1 MNQSMRRQPNSMKK
15 PNPFLMAG
23 LGILMFIGSF
33 PVLFLNETQENL
45 ASITKEAVE
54 YSESTE
60 DNTLAYTVGSMEVE
74 NPASDLFINQNF
86 LTIVRTVEMYG
97 YQETQTTTNG
107 VDSYSYNKAWVLGA
121 NPTNEWLGTVAE
133 RPVDIPQDYDV
144 WAANAPVKQT
154 AISTG
159 ISMNG
164 VPVLYEFL
172 YYTGYK
178 SFVPS
183 EQHIAD
189 NRYNIQGDYL
199 YYSVQGNGTLSQP
212 KLGDLRLSFSVIELS
227 QEGLLLGEYTEN
239 QWNRYTT
246 ENGNLVFRFF
256 AGETSITNVISILQ
270 AEYEMFIWIIR
281 IVGFLMMFIGLILAF
296 KPLTSLFKF
305 VPFFGDV
312 GTFVLSI
319 GLFVVSLVLSTL
331 TILISL
337 LLQNIFLLVGLI
349 AILLVGGVF
358 LLQKRKNPEINSQ
371 P

>member
-1 MNQSMRRQPNSMKK
+1 MNQTMTRQSNSKKK

-54 YSESTE
+54 YSEAIE
-60 DNTLAYTVGSMEVE
+60 NNTLAYAIGSMDV
-74 NPASDLFINQNF
+74 NDPASDLFIDQEF
-86 LTIVRTVEMYG
+86 LTISRTVEMYG

-107 VDSYSYNKAWVLGA
+107 VDSYSYTKAWVLGA
-121 NPTNEWLGTVAE
+121 NPTSEWLGTVSE
-133 RPVDIPQDYDV
+133 RPSDLPQAYDTWV
-144 WAANAPVKQT
+144 ANAPVKQT

-159 ISMNG
+159 LSIQG
-164 VPVLYEFL
+164 VPVNYEFL
-172 YYTGYK
+172 YYTGYET
-178 SFVPS
+178 FVPS
-183 EQHIAD
+183 AQQITD
-189 NRYNIQGDYL
+189 NRYTLQGDYV
-199 YYSVQGNGTLSQP
+199 YYSVQGNGTLSEPQV
-212 KLGDLRLSFSVIELS
+212 GDVRLSFSVIELS
-227 QEGLLLGEYTEN
+227 QEGVLLGEYTDL

-246 ENGNLVFRFF
+246 ENGNTLFRFF

-281 IVGFLMMFIGLILAF
+281 LIGFVMMFIGLLLAF

-305 VPFFGDV
+305 VPLFGDV
-312 GTFVLSI
+312 GTFVLTI

-337 LLQNIFLLVGLI
+337 LLQNIFLLVGVIIL
-349 AILLVGGVF
+349 LLVGGV
-358 LLQKRKNPEINSQ
+358 LVLQKRSLKITNK
-371 P
+371 